1 METSARG
8 ILMKTICKAQNF
20 GLNTTTC
27 GPLEVINNYSD
38 IQNFKKNNIALFNKN
53 FVLSDSLIIISNLLE
68 KGAKGFISFNST
80 KSDHGCIAAKEMG
93 MNFYSIS
100 SKSNKILSYEGK
112 NVTLKNEK
120 IFEGTEKKFIKNKD
134 KNLKKIYTKHKVK
147 INLGFPDLIISN
159 KKVIDFC
166 DGVGFSRIEFLL
178 SQILQNIHPKKYLE
192 MHGLKKFSLK
202 IADSLR
208 PAVKA
213 FYKKNKEYWIRTDD
227 LSVEQL
233 INMEFGK
240 VYETKERNI
249 SSGLRG
255 IRRSIRDKE
264 FIIPQ
269 FKAIKILLNEGFD
282 NIAIFPPMTNSIK
295 EYKRWLK
302 IAEDCGIKKIKKGLM
317 VETPRAALM
326 IEEFLKHINFVVFGT
341 NDLTSFLLSVDRN
354 NPRIQNIFNETDEV
368 VMKVIKETIIKCKN
382 KFVETYIGG
391 QIADNEKFIK
401 ELTAVGLTGVS
412 VNPDLQTIYKIR
424 KFYSNLEKK

>member
-1 METSARG
+1 
-8 ILMKTICKAQNF
+8 MKVICKAQNF
-20 GLNTTTC
+20 GLGATAC
-27 GPLEVINNYSD
+27 GILKVINNYSD

-53 FVLSDSLIIISNLLE
+53 FLLSDSLIIISNLLE

-93 MNFYSIS
+93 MNFYSVP

-112 NVTLKNEK
+112 NITLKNDK
-120 IFEGTEKKFIKNKD
+120 IFEGKQKKLEKNKNN
-134 KNLKKIYTKHKVK
+134 KSKKIYTKHKVK
-147 INLGFPDLIISN
+147 INLGFPELIVSN
-159 KKVIDFC
+159 KKVIDLC

-178 SQILQNIHPKKYLE
+178 SKILQNIHPKKYLE
-192 MHGLKKFSLK
+192 INGSKKFALN
-202 IADSLR
+202 IANALR

-213 FYKKNKEYWIRTDD
+213 FYSKNKEYWIRTDD

-240 VYETKERNI
+240 IYEIKERNV

-269 FKAIKILLNEGFD
+269 FKAIKILLDEGFD

-295 EYKRWLK
+295 EYKQWLK
-302 IAEDCGIKKIKKGLM
+302 IAKDCGIKKIKKGLM
-317 VETPRAALM
+317 VETPRSALM
-326 IEEFLKHINFVVFGT
+326 IEEFLKYINFVVFGT

-354 NPRIQNIFNETDEV
+354 NPRIQNMFDETDEV
-368 VMKVIKETIIKCKN
+368 IIKVIKDTIIKCKN
-382 KFVETYIGG
+382 NFVETYVGG

-401 ELTAVGLTGVS
+401 ELTEIGLTGVS

-424 KFYSNLEKK
+424 KFYSDLEKK